1 MANLAS
7 HSLTELRTASDERVM
22 LETFNG
28 VPFVLYCPV
37 GFKGT
42 ARLAKW
48 RREMRRLGGMDVV
61 HFTSAT
67 HLLPSRRLH

>member
-1 MANLAS
+1 MANLAP
-7 HSLTELRTASDERVM
+7 HSLTELRIASDGRVM
-22 LETFNG
+22 LEVFNG

-37 GFKGT
+37 EFRGT

-48 RREMRRLGGMDVV
+48 RKEMRRLGGMDVV

-67 HLLPSRRLH
+67 HLPPSRKLH